1 MNGKIKIELDRYE
14 MGIVI
19 NALVEYRNQTIE
31 KEMSTDGIDD
41 LLIKFNNIY
50 EKVCPLIKS
59 MKKEYAR

>member
-1 MNGKIKIELDRYE
+1 MNGKIKMELDRYE

>member
-14 MGIVI
+14 IGIVI

>member
-50 EKVCPLIKS
+50 DKVCPLIKS

>member
-19 NALVEYRNQTIE
+19 NALVEYRNQTIK